1 MHRFE
6 RGSGTVSHT
15 MTDEGIVE
23 VRMSGLIVPSNAA
36 ALSALVLDVV
46 SDQGATGV
54 LSSLQPAMLAL
65 PPIDP
70 RHYAYVPPG
79 MRGVPVAVLVSPQQ
93 LHLYMDVAQ
102 AAAAAGTIRR
112 AFLSREEAQDWL
124 REQARALAANR
135 VWRPGRRSP
144 Q

>member
-15 MTDEGIVE
+15 MADEGIVE

-36 ALSALVLDVV
+36 ALSASVLDVV
-46 SDQGATGV
+46 SDQGASGV
-54 LSSLQPAMLAL
+54 LSSLQTAMLAL

-70 RHYAYVPPG
+70 RHYAYVPPE

-93 LHLYMDVAQ
+93 LHLYLDVAQ
-102 AAAAAGTIRR
+102 AAASMGTIRR
-112 AFLSREEAQDWL
+112 AFLSREEAQEWL

-144 Q
+144 P